1 MVRGPLPAVLAG
13 LATIALA
20 VVGLALTGNWPAG
33 PGGPAGPGI
42 GSGPRPVPTATGTP
56 PTITIAPSPSVSPT
70 LAATHTPAPTPTD
83 AIPPAT
89 ATAATPVPS
98 ALGAASSL
106 DLSASYDVDLA
117 LDYGARRLDVDAS
130 IRVANTSK
138 SNVDRL
144 ALNTVAARLGN
155 LRLDVAAVDGVPV
168 DIEIHDQT
176 LLVPLPDVL
185 RPGESATVRI
195 AFRSTLR
202 NGTGGS
208 DWLFTR
214 ANSIIDAYRWLPWL
228 SRDVP
233 FDRPN
238 HGDPF
243 VTGVSPRVV
252 VRITTDRAM
261 ILATT
266 GEPTGAPSGAS
277 GLTQTFVARNVRD
290 FTVTASPSYRD
301 LSGTSLDGETTI
313 TVSTLPGEPAAAILG
328 AARRALAGFEAL
340 VGPYPYATLAI
351 AQSSGGLGME
361 GPAIV
366 WIPGNVASTNLEYLV
381 HHEIAHQWFYALVGN
396 DQAAQPFADEAA
408 ADFLAR
414 RVLGSRRASRCDA
427 TRLDGDIANYSSAC
441 YYEVVYIQGGNL
453 LDDLRKRMGS
463 TAFFAGLNAYIDG
476 HRFALGSTRA
486 LLEALD
492 AATPDDLRPAYAARF
507 PGL

>member
-1 MVRGPLPAVLAG
+1 MVRGRALTT
-13 LATIALA
+13 LATLAVFAATALLVAALA
-20 VVGLALTGNWPAG
+20 LAAG
-33 PGGPAGPGI
+33 WRPLE
-42 GSGPRPVPTATGTP
+42 SGGTP
-56 PTITIAPSPSVSPT
+56 AASTSSPAPSATAPPASETVAPSPTPSASPKT
-70 LAATHTPAPTPTD
+70 TPAPTDTS
-83 AIPPAT
+83 PPAT
-89 ATAATPVPS
+89 APIVTPVPS
-98 ALGAASSL
+98 APGTASSL

-117 LDYGARRLDVDAS
+117 LDYGTRRLDVDAS
-130 IRVANTSK
+130 IRVAHTSK
-138 SNVDRL
+138 SYVDRL
-144 ALNTVAARLGN
+144 DLNTVAARLGN
-155 LRLDVAAVDGVPV
+155 LQLDVATVDGVPV

-176 LLVPLPDVL
+176 LLVPLPDGL
-185 RPGESATVRI
+185 EPGESATVRI

-202 NGTGGS
+202 NGTDGS

-214 ANSIIDAYRWLPWL
+214 ANGIIDAYRWLPWL

-243 VTGVSPRVV
+243 VTAVSPQVV

-266 GEPTGAPSGAS
+266 GERIGAASGAA

-290 FTVTASPSYRD
+290 FTVTASPSYRE
-301 LSGTSLDGETTI
+301 LTGASLDGDTTI
-313 TVSTLPGEPAAAILG
+313 TVSTLPGEPAAAILS

-340 VGPYPYATLAI
+340 VGPYPYPTLAI
-351 AQSSGGLGME
+351 AQSAGGLGME

-366 WIPGNVASTNLEYLV
+366 WIPGSVASTNLDYLV

-396 DQAAQPFADEAA
+396 YQAAHPFADEAA

-414 RVLGSRRASRCDA
+414 RVLGSRRASRCDT
-427 TRLDGDIANYSSAC
+427 TRLDRDIANYSSAC
-441 YYEVVYIQGGNL
+441 YYEIVYIQGGNL

-463 TAFFAGLNAYIDG
+463 TAFFAGLNAYIDAN
-476 HRFALGSTRA
+476 RFALGSTQA
-486 LLEALD
+486 LLDALD